1 MGPASDEGHHPAR
14 VSYSNGPGGRIWQ
27 LIVVGWLA
35 AMIGYLVI
43 AFFLIFPI
51 KLHRRQ
57 KAEPAV
63 S

>member
-14 VSYSNGPGGRIWQ
+14 VSCSNGAGGRIAGSRFA
-27 LIVVGWLA
+27 VV
-35 AMIGYLVI
+35 GYLVI

-51 KLHRRQ
+51 KPRRRQ